1 MPDLDDADDD
11 ERVLALQ
18 SVLRRNGIG
27 GAAPF
32 TIEGEIQQMG
42 NIAGGVRRTGW
53 RRTTA
58 WVLVA
63 LVAVPLALA
72 IVGEAI
78 TAVFRLFG

>member
-11 ERVLALQ
+11 ERVIALQ
-18 SVLRRNGIG
+18 SVLKRNGIG

-42 NIAGGVRRTGW
+42 HVAGGVRRTGW

-63 LVAVPLALA
+63 LVVVPLALA
-72 IVGEAI
+72 IVGGAI
-78 TAVFRLFG
+78 DAISRLFG